1 MEDRPSRDE
10 AVCGAVRQSPRL
22 CASAL
27 KAVLAANTAFNAE
40 AQSRGDVSIS
50 AQAARIEWRWWLT
63 LDVMSA
69 DPELRSSLV
78 TI

>member
-1 MEDRPSRDE
+1 VPCANLR
-10 AVCGAVRQSPRL
+10 
-22 CASAL
+22 ASAL
-27 KAVLAANTAFNAE
+27 KAVFAASTAFNAE
-40 AQSRGDVSIS
+40 AQRRGDVSIP

-63 LDVMSA
+63 LDVISA